1 MVLVGVF
8 AVGLV
13 GVLAEPV
20 PDSIPGVPDT
30 LDADVEADAVAA
42 VDGSSGDNNNDGA
55 AEVEE
60 PTASDD
66 APLPAINPS
75 TILKY

>member
-8 AVGLV
+8 VVELV

-20 PDSIPGVPDT
+20 PDSVPGVPDT
-30 LDADVEADAVAA
+30 LEADVEADAEAA
-42 VDGSSGDNNNDGA
+42 VDDPSGDNNNDGVGV
-55 AEVEE
+55 VEE
-60 PTASDD
+60 ATASDD
-66 APLPAINPS
+66 APIPAINPS

>member
-8 AVGLV
+8 AGGLV

-30 LDADVEADAVAA
+30 LEVDVEADAEAA
-42 VDGSSGDNNNDGA
+42 IDCPSGDDNDGVG
-55 AEVEE
+55 EVEE
-60 PTASDD
+60 VTAEDD
-66 APLPAINPS
+66 GPPSS

>member
-13 GVLAEPV
+13 GVLAGPV
-20 PDSIPGVPDT
+20 RDSIPGVPDT
-30 LDADVEADAVAA
+30 LEAEVEADAEAT
-42 VDGSSGDNNNDGA
+42 VDNPSGDQNDRVD
-55 AEVEE
+55 EVEE
-60 PTASDD
+60 ATASDD
-66 APLPAINPS
+66 APLPATNPS

>member
-8 AVGLV
+8 AVELV

-20 PDSIPGVPDT
+20 PDSVPGVPDT
-30 LDADVEADAVAA
+30 LETDVEAEAEAA
-42 VDGSSGDNNNDGA
+42 VDNSSGDQNDRVD
-55 AEVEE
+55 EVEE
-60 PTASDD
+60 ATASDD
-66 APLPAINPS
+66 APLPAIKPS

>member
-1 MVLVGVF
+1 VVLVGVF

-20 PDSIPGVPDT
+20 PDSVPGVPDT
-30 LDADVEADAVAA
+30 LESDVEADAEAA
-42 VDGSSGDNNNDGA
+42 VDNPSGDNNNDVVG
-55 AEVEE
+55 EVVE

-66 APLPAINPS
+66 APLPAIKPS

>member
-8 AVGLV
+8 VVELV

-20 PDSIPGVPDT
+20 PDSVPDVPDT
-30 LDADVEADAVAA
+30 LDADVEADAEA
-42 VDGSSGDNNNDGA
+42 VIDAPSEDDNDGVGV
-55 AEVEE
+55 VEE

-66 APLPAINPS
+66 APLPAIKPS